1 MTKKLMGLAYIKK
14 GRAECRDYDEK
25 NLHSLEKSGMMT
37 NGTKFEGKQLQHQIS
52 EMRKIIAEYDEPM
65 YVNPKPI
72 CPIDGE
78 LMRDHTKDELIECW
92 SQHGGH
98 NSELTRAEE
107 ESK

>member
-1 MTKKLMGLAYIKK
+1 MTKKSMGKTHILK
-14 GRAECRDYDEK
+14 GRAECRDYEEK
-25 NLHSLEKSGMMT
+25 NLRRLEKSGMMT
-37 NGTKFEGKQLQHQIS
+37 NGTKFEGKQLQRQIS
-52 EMRKIIAEYDEPM
+52 ELRKIIAEYDKSM

-92 SQHGGH
+92 LEHGGM
-98 NSELTRAEE
+98 E

>member
-1 MTKKLMGLAYIKK
+1 MTKKLMGVAYIKK
-14 GRAECRDYDEK
+14 GRAECRDYEEK

-37 NGTKFEGKQLQHQIS
+37 NGTKFEGKQLQRQIS
-52 EMRKIIAEYDEPM
+52 EIRKIIAEYDEPM

-92 SQHGGH
+92 LLSVAPANPKKYGFGM
-98 NSELTRAEE
+98 
-107 ESK
+107 